1 MNGTSLGWRV
11 FLCGMVVFMISP
23 LLILFLFSFSKS
35 SLLSLPITGLTFD
48 WFAKVFAENQ
58 FWASLENSLI
68 VTGSVGAISTVIGT
82 MAAFGLSRMKRGA
95 AGIGLILFT
104 LPVMVPPLVL
114 GVMSLTYF
122 SSIGVK
128 LGLQTVILAHLTFT
142 QPLVIMIVYSR
153 MATFDYTTIRSARDL
168 GASHFQA
175 FLTITLPI
183 IQPTLIG
190 AALIAMALSLDDFL
204 VTFFT
209 IGGGNTLPT
218 LLWGMLR
225 KIVDPTINVVAVVL
239 MTLTISVSVI
249 ALWLTRYR
257 G

>member
-1 MNGTSLGWRV
+1 MASTTVLWRA
-11 FLCGMVVFMISP
+11 FLMAMVIFMVSP
-23 LLILFLFSFSKS
+23 LVILTLFSFTEG
-35 SLLSLPITGLTFD
+35 SLLSFPIKGLSLEWYT
-48 WFAKVFAENQ
+48 KVLSENQ
-58 FWASLENSLI
+58 FWASLKNSLI
-68 VTGSVGAISTVIGT
+68 VTGCVGVISTVVGT
-82 MAAFGLSRMKRGA
+82 MAAFGLVAMRGRT
-95 AGIGLILFT
+95 AGLVLTALT

-122 SSIGVK
+122 SGIGVK
-128 LGLQTVILAHLTFT
+128 LGLQTVVLAHLTFT
-142 QPLVIMIVYSR
+142 QPLVIMIVYAR
-153 MATFDYTTIRSARDL
+153 MSTFDFATVKSARDL
-168 GASHFQA
+168 GASRFKA
-175 FLTITLPI
+175 FVTITLPI

-190 AALIAMALSLDDFL
+190 ASLVAMALSLDDFL

-239 MTLTISVSVI
+239 MTLTICVSLV
-249 ALWLTRYR
+249 ALWVTRYR

>member
-1 MNGTSLGWRV
+1 MNGGSIGWWIFLG
-11 FLCGMVVFMISP
+11 GMVVFMVSP
-23 LLILFLFSFSKS
+23 LVVLILFSFSES
-35 SLLSLPITGLTFD
+35 SLLSLPIAGLTLA
-48 WFAKVFAENQ
+48 WFAKVFAESQ
-58 FWASLENSLI
+58 FWASLDNSLI
-68 VTGSVGAISTVIGT
+68 VTGAVGAISTLIGT
-82 MAAFGLSRMKRGA
+82 MAAFGLCRLQRRV
-95 AGIGLILFT
+95 AGVALLLLT

-122 SSIGVK
+122 SGIGIK

-142 QPLVIMIVYSR
+142 QPLVIMIVYAR
-153 MATFDYTTIRSARDL
+153 MASFDYAAVHSARDL
-168 GASHFQA
+168 GASQLQA
-175 FLTITLPI
+175 FLTVTLPI
-183 IQPTLIG
+183 IQPTVIG
-190 AALIAMALSLDDFL
+190 AALVAMALSLDDFL

-239 MTLTISVSVI
+239 MTLTISVSIV

>member
-1 MNGTSLGWRV
+1 MNEPSVAWRCFLGA
-11 FLCGMVVFMISP
+11 MVVFMISP
-23 LLILFLFSFSKS
+23 LLILFLFSFSES
-35 SLLSLPITGLTFD
+35 SLLSLPITGLTLA
-48 WFAKVFAENQ
+48 WFERVFSESQ

-68 VTGSVGAISTVIGT
+68 ITGSVGAISTVIGT
-82 MAAFGLSRMKRGA
+82 MGAFGLTRMRPVTA
-95 AGIGLILFT
+95 SVGLLTLT

-122 SSIGVK
+122 SGIGIK

-142 QPLVIMIVYSR
+142 QPLVVMIVYAR
-153 MATFDYTTIRSARDL
+153 MATFDYATVHSARDL
-168 GASHFQA
+168 GASHLQA
-175 FLTITLPI
+175 FLTVTLPI
-183 IQPTLIG
+183 IQPTVIG
-190 AALIAMALSLDDFL
+190 AALVAMALSLDDFL

-239 MTLTISVSVI
+239 MTLTISVSII